1 MPRNPDKIVSM
12 DFTVWAPLRQRVR
25 VVVHGTEYEMT
36 RTAGGWWCAT
46 VPDIGSGSD
55 YAFRLDEE
63 DTTLPDPRSRW
74 QPNGVHAASRVYDHS
89 AFAWTDQHWTGR
101 ALAGSVLYELH
112 FGTFTPDGTFDSG
125 IERLDYL
132 EGLGIDLV
140 EVMPVNAVD
149 GPRNWGYDGVDWY
162 AVTENYGGPDG
173 FKRFV
178 DACHARGLGVV
189 LDVVHNHLGPSGA
202 YLDRFGPYFAGS
214 NIWGPTLNLDGPN
227 SDEVRRYVIDNALAW
242 LRDYHLD
249 GLRLDA
255 VHALRDTRAT
265 HLLEELAAEVDALAA
280 HLRRPLSLIAE
291 SDLNNP
297 RLVTPRAAGGY
308 GLTAQWDD
316 DIHHC
321 LHATLTGERQGYYA
335 DFDTLPDLARTLRGA
350 FFHDGRWS
358 SFRHRSHGRPVD
370 TAHLPGWKFVTY
382 LQNHDQVGNRATGD
396 RISATLSPGLLAC
409 GAALVLCSPY
419 TPMIFMGEEW
429 GAATPFQFFSF
440 MPDAALREAIR
451 RGRTKEF
458 AEHGWDETDVP
469 DPNDEQT
476 FRRSQLDWSEPGTEP
491 HATLLR
497 IYRELIALRKCHPE
511 LSDPWLDALAV
522 DVDEPA
528 RTLVLHRGAL
538 RVAANLSPRP
548 AAVALDGEP
557 TQVLVASGETTTAQD
572 SVQLDGE
579 SFAVV
584 SLKLSGKACA
594 ATPAR

>member
-1 MPRNPDKIVSM
+1 M
-12 DFTVWAPLRQRVR
+12 DFTVWAPTRQRVR
-25 VVVHGTEYEMT
+25 VVVDGVEHELA
-36 RTAGGWWCAT
+36 RAAGGWWSGT
-46 VPDIGSGSD
+46 VAGAGSGSD
-55 YAFRLDEE
+55 YAFRLDDE
-63 DTTLPDPRSRW
+63 DPPLPDPRSRW
-74 QPNGVHAASRVYDHS
+74 QPNGVHAASRVYDHGE
-89 AFAWTDQHWTGR
+89 FRWTDQNWTGR

-112 FGTFTPDGTFDSG
+112 IGTFTPGGTFDSAV
-125 IERLDYL
+125 ERLDHL
-132 EGLGIDLV
+132 VELGVDLV

-149 GPRNWGYDGVDWY
+149 GPRNWGYDGVGWY
-162 AVTENYGGPDG
+162 AVTENYGGPDA

-178 DACHARGLGVV
+178 DACHARGLGVI

-214 NIWGPTLNLDGPN
+214 NIWGPTLNLDGPH
-227 SDEVRRYVIDNALAW
+227 SDEVRRYVIDNVLEW

-265 HLLEELAAEVDALAA
+265 HLLEELAIEVDVLAVG
-280 HLRRPLSLIAE
+280 LRRPLSLIAE
-291 SDLNNP
+291 SDLNDP

-308 GLTAQWDD
+308 GLAAQWDD

-335 DFDTLPDLARTLRGA
+335 DFGALPDLARTLRGA

-358 SFRHRSHGRPVD
+358 SFRQRTHGRPVD
-370 TAHLPGWKFVTY
+370 TARLPGWKFLAY

-429 GAATPFQFFSF
+429 GATTPFQFFSF
-440 MPDAALREAIR
+440 MPDPALREAIR
-451 RGRTKEF
+451 RGRYAEF
-458 AEHGWDETDVP
+458 AEHGWDDVDVP

-476 FRRSQLDWSEPGTEP
+476 FLRSRLDWSEPGAEP

-497 IYRELIALRKCHPE
+497 LYRDLIALRKRCPE
-511 LSDPWLDALAV
+511 LSDPRLDRLAV
-522 DVDEPA
+522 DVEA
-528 RTLVLHRGAL
+528 RTLVLHRGTL
-538 RVAANLSPRP
+538 RVVVNLSAQPVT
-548 AAVALDGEP
+548 VALDGRP
-557 TQVLVASGETTTAQD
+557 AQVLLASGPATTAQH
-572 SVQLDGE
+572 STHLTGE

-584 SLKLSGKACA
+584 AL
-594 ATPAR
+594 TT

>member
-1 MPRNPDKIVSM
+1 M
-12 DFTVWAPLRQRVR
+12 DFTVWAPQRKRVQ
-25 VVVHGTEYEMT
+25 VVVDGAEHDMT
-36 RTAGGWWCAT
+36 STVRGWWCAT
-46 VPDIGSGSD
+46 AAGAGSGSD
-55 YAFRLDEE
+55 YAFRLDGE
-63 DTTLPDPRSRW
+63 DPALPDPRSRW
-74 QPNGVHAASRVYDHS
+74 QPNGVHAPSRVYDHGV
-89 AFAWTDQHWTGR
+89 FEWTDQRWTGR
-101 ALAGSVLYELH
+101 GLAGSVLYELH
-112 FGTFTPDGTFDSG
+112 IGTFTPSGTFDSA
-125 IERLDYL
+125 IERLDHL
-132 EGLGIDLV
+132 AELGIDLV

-149 GPRNWGYDGVDWY
+149 GPRNWGYDGVGWY
-162 AVTENYGGPDG
+162 AVTENYGGPDA
-173 FKRFV
+173 FKRFM

-214 NIWGPTLNLDGPN
+214 NIWGPTLNLDGPH
-227 SDEVRRYVIDNALAW
+227 SDEVRRYVIDNALEW

-265 HLLEELAAEVDALAA
+265 HLLEELAAEVDTLAT

-335 DFDTLPDLARTLRGA
+335 DFGALPDLARTLRGV

-358 SFRHRSHGRPVD
+358 VFRQRTHGRPVD
-370 TAHLPGWKFVTY
+370 TAHLPGWKFLTY
-382 LQNHDQVGNRATGD
+382 LQNHDQVGNRTTGD

-429 GAATPFQFFSF
+429 GARTPFQFFSF
-440 MPDAALREAIR
+440 MPDAELREAIR
-451 RGRTKEF
+451 GGRYVEF

-476 FRRSQLDWSEPGTEP
+476 FQRSRLDWSELGTEP
-491 HATLLR
+491 HASLLR
-497 IYRELIALRKCHPE
+497 IHRELIALRKCRPE
-511 LSDPWLDALAV
+511 VSDPRLDALAV
-522 DVDEPA
+522 DVDEQA

-538 RVAANLSPRP
+538 RVVVNLGAKRGT
-548 AAVALDGEP
+548 VALDGQAI
-557 TQVLVASGETTTAQD
+557 QVVLASGEATTAWD
-572 SVQLDGE
+572 TVRLDGE

-584 SLKLSGKACA
+584 ELELSGTACA
-594 ATPAR
+594 TTQAR

>member
-1 MPRNPDKIVSM
+1 MN
-12 DFTVWAPLRQRVR
+12 FTVWAPQRHRVR
-25 VVVHGTEYEMT
+25 VVIDGVEHEMA
-36 RTAGGWWCAT
+36 RTSGGWWCCTA
-46 VPDIGSGSD
+46 PNARWGSD

-63 DTTLPDPRSRW
+63 DTPLPDPRSRW
-74 QPNGVHAASRVYDHS
+74 QPNGVHAGSRLYDHG
-89 AFAWTDQHWTGR
+89 AFEWADQHWTGR

-112 FGTFTPDGTFDSG
+112 IGTFTPGGTFDSA
-125 IERLDYL
+125 IQRLDHL
-132 EGLGIDLV
+132 VELGVDLV

-149 GPRNWGYDGVDWY
+149 GPRNWGYDGVGWY
-162 AVTENYGGPDG
+162 AVTENYGGPDA

-214 NIWGPTLNLDGPN
+214 NIWGPALNLDGPY
-227 SDEVRRYVIDNALAW
+227 SDEVRRYVIDNALEW

-265 HLLEELAAEVDALAA
+265 HLLEELAAEIDALGA

-291 SDLNNP
+291 SDLNDP
-297 RLVTPRAAGGY
+297 RLVTPRAAGGF
-308 GLTAQWDD
+308 GLTAQWND

-335 DFDTLPDLARTLRGA
+335 DFGALPDLARTLHRA

-358 SFRHRSHGRPVD
+358 AFRQRTHGRLVD

-396 RISATLSPGLLAC
+396 RISATLSPGLLGCA
-409 GAALVLCSPY
+409 AALVLCSPY

-429 GAATPFQFFSF
+429 GTATPFQFFSF
-440 MPDAALREAIR
+440 MPDADLREAIR
-451 RGRTKEF
+451 RGRYAEF
-458 AEHGWDETDVP
+458 AEHGWDEVDVP

-476 FRRSQLDWSEPGTEP
+476 FRRSQLDWSELGSEP

-497 IYRELIALRKCHPE
+497 TYRELIALRKCRPE
-511 LSDPWLDALAV
+511 LSDPRLDTLII
-522 DVDEPA
+522 DVDEHG
-528 RTLVLHRGAL
+528 RTLVVHRGAL
-538 RVAANLSPRP
+538 RVVVNLSAQPTT
-548 AAVALDGEP
+548 VGLDGQP
-557 TQVLVASGETTTAQD
+557 TQVLLASGETTAAQD
-572 SVQLDGE
+572 TMRLSGE

-584 SLKLSGKACA
+584 ALELSGRACA
-594 ATPAR
+594 TTPTR

>member
-1 MPRNPDKIVSM
+1 M
-12 DFTVWAPLRQRVR
+12 DFTVWAPQRQRVR
-25 VVVHGTEYEMT
+25 VVMDGAEHDLA
-36 RTAGGWWCAT
+36 RTTGGWWGVDGDGARPGT
-46 VPDIGSGSD
+46 D

-63 DTTLPDPRSRW
+63 ETPLPDPRSRW
-74 QPNGVHAASRVYDHS
+74 QPNGVHAASRGYDHG
-89 AFAWTDQHWTGR
+89 AFEWTDQGWTGR
-101 ALAGSVLYELH
+101 ALPGSVLYELH
-112 FGTFTPDGTFDSG
+112 IGTFTPGGTFDSA
-125 IERLDYL
+125 IERLDHL
-132 EGLGIDLV
+132 VELGIDLV

-149 GPRNWGYDGVDWY
+149 GPRNWGYDGVGWY
-162 AVTENYGGPDG
+162 AVTENYGGPDA

-178 DACHARGLGVV
+178 DACHGRGLGVV

-214 NIWGPTLNLDGPN
+214 NIWGPSLNLDGPH
-227 SDEVRRYVIDNALAW
+227 SDEVRRYVIDNALEW

-255 VHALRDTRAT
+255 VHALRDPRAP
-265 HLLEELAAEVDALAA
+265 HLLEELALEVDALAA

-291 SDLNNP
+291 SDLNDP

-308 GLTAQWDD
+308 GLAAQWDD

-335 DFDTLPDLARTLRGA
+335 DFGALPDLARTLRSA

-358 SFRHRSHGRPVD
+358 SFRQRTHGRPVD
-370 TAHLPGWKFVTY
+370 TAQLPGWKFLAY

-429 GAATPFQFFSF
+429 GASTPFQFFSF
-440 MPDAALREAIR
+440 MPDAELREAIR
-451 RGRTKEF
+451 RGRYAEF
-458 AEHGWDETDVP
+458 AQHGWDDADVP
-469 DPNDEQT
+469 DPNDKQT
-476 FRRSQLDWSEPGTEP
+476 FLRSQLDWSEPGTEP

-497 IYRELIALRKCHPE
+497 LYRELIALRKCHPE
-511 LSDPWLDALAV
+511 LSDPRLDRLAV
-522 DVDEPA
+522 EVDTQA

-538 RVAANLSPRP
+538 RVAVKLSPQP
-548 AAVALDGEP
+548 VTVTLDGRP
-557 TQVLVASGETTTAQD
+557 TQVLLASGDTTTAPNNN
-572 SVQLDGE
+572 VRLDGE
-579 SFAVV
+579 SFAVMA
-584 SLKLSGKACA
+584 L
-594 ATPAR
+594 

>member
-1 MPRNPDKIVSM
+1 ME
-12 DFTVWAPLRQRVR
+12 FTVWAPLRERVR
-25 VVVHGTEYEMT
+25 VVVDGAEYELA
-36 RTAGGWWCAT
+36 RTTGGWWGA
-46 VPDIGSGSD
+46 DISGAESAAD

-63 DTTLPDPRSRW
+63 DTPLPDPRSRW
-74 QPNGVHAASRVYDHS
+74 QPNGVHAASRVYDHA
-89 AFAWTDQHWTGR
+89 AFKWTDDHWTGR

-112 FGTFTPDGTFDSG
+112 IGTFTPAGTFDSA

-132 EGLGIDLV
+132 VELGIDLV

-149 GPRNWGYDGVDWY
+149 GPRNWGYDGVGWY

-214 NIWGPTLNLDGPN
+214 NIWGPTLNLDGPH
-227 SDEVRRYVIDNALAW
+227 SDEVRRYVIDNAVEW
-242 LRDYHLD
+242 LRHYHLD

-265 HLLEELAAEVDALAA
+265 HVLEELAAEVDALAA

-335 DFDTLPDLARTLRGA
+335 DFGALPELARTLRTV
-350 FFHDGRWS
+350 FFHDRRWS
-358 SFRHRSHGRPVD
+358 SFRQRSHGRPVD
-370 TAHLPGWKFVTY
+370 TAHLPGWKFVSY

-409 GAALVLCSPY
+409 GAALVLCTPY

-440 MPDAALREAIR
+440 MPDPQLRDAVR
-451 RGRTKEF
+451 RGRYAEF
-458 AEHGWDETDVP
+458 AEHGWNETDVP
-469 DPNDEQT
+469 DPNDEAT
-476 FRRSQLDWSEPGTEP
+476 FQRSKLDWSEPEKQP
-491 HATLLR
+491 HADVLR
-497 IYRELIALRKCHPE
+497 IYRELIALRRRHPE
-511 LSDPWLDALAV
+511 LSNPRLDTLTI
-522 DVDEPA
+522 DVDDQA

-538 RVAANLSPRP
+538 RVVVNLGAQPATIGLGRAPIKVLFSSGKAAS
-548 AAVALDGEP
+548 AQHTVELDGE
-557 TQVLVASGETTTAQD
+557 T
-572 SVQLDGE
+572 
-579 SFAVV
+579 FAVV
-584 SLKLSGKACA
+584 AVAS
-594 ATPAR
+594 

>member
-1 MPRNPDKIVSM
+1 M

-25 VVVHGTEYEMT
+25 VVVNGAEHEMT
-36 RTAGGWWCAT
+36 QTAGGWWCGQVDDA
-46 VPDIGSGSD
+46 GSGSD

-63 DTTLPDPRSRW
+63 DSPLPDPRSRW
-74 QPNGVHAASRVYDHS
+74 QPHGVHAASRIYDHS
-89 AFAWTDQHWTGR
+89 AFEWTDGRWTGR
-101 ALAGSVLYELH
+101 ALPGSVLYELH
-112 FGTFTPDGTFDSG
+112 IGTFTSDGTFDSA

-132 EGLGIDLV
+132 AGLGVDLV

-149 GPRNWGYDGVDWY
+149 GSRNWGYDGVDWY
-162 AVTENYGGPDG
+162 AVTENYGGPDA

-178 DACHARGLGVV
+178 DACHSRGLGVL

-214 NIWGPTLNLDGPN
+214 NIWGPTLNLDGPH
-227 SDEVRRYVIDNALAW
+227 SDEVRRYVIDNALEW
-242 LRDYHLD
+242 LTYYHLD

-265 HLLEELAAEVDALAA
+265 HLLEELTTEVDTLAA

-297 RLVTPRAAGGY
+297 RLITPRVAGGY

-335 DFDTLPDLARTLRGA
+335 DFGALPDLARTLRGA

-358 SFRHRSHGRPVD
+358 SFRQRTHGRPVD
-370 TAHLPGWKFVTY
+370 TAQLPGWKFVTY

-396 RISATLSPGLLAC
+396 RISTTLSPGLLAC

-429 GAATPFQFFSF
+429 GAETPFQFFSS
-440 MPDAALREAIR
+440 MPDAELREAIR
-451 RGRTKEF
+451 RGRYAEF
-458 AEHGWDETDVP
+458 TEHGWDEADVP
-469 DPNDEQT
+469 DPNDEET
-476 FRRSQLDWSEPGTEP
+476 FRHSQLDWSEPGSEP
-491 HATLLR
+491 HATVLR
-497 IYRELIALRKCHPE
+497 IYRELIALRKHRPE
-511 LSDPWLDALAV
+511 LSHPRLDTLAV
-522 DVDEPA
+522 DVDADA

-538 RVAANLSPRP
+538 RVVVNLGGQP
-548 AAVALDGEP
+548 ATVAVDGPP
-557 TQVLVASGETTTAQD
+557 TEVLLASGDATTTRD
-572 SVQLDGE
+572 TVQLAGE

-584 SLKLSGKACA
+584 ALELSGTVCA
-594 ATPAR
+594 APPAR

>member
-1 MPRNPDKIVSM
+1 M
-12 DFTVWAPLRQRVR
+12 DFTVWAPQLQRVR
-25 VVVHGTEYEMT
+25 VVVDGSEHELN
-36 RTAGGWWCAT
+36 RTSGGWWGVDVDAG
-46 VPDIGSGSD
+46 PGSD
-55 YAFRLDEE
+55 YAFRLDDDE
-63 DTTLPDPRSRW
+63 TPLPDPRSRW
-74 QPNGVHAASRVYDHS
+74 QPDGVHAPSRVYDHG
-89 AFAWTDQHWTGR
+89 AFEWTDQRWTGR

-112 FGTFTPDGTFDSG
+112 IGTFTPGGTFDSA
-125 IERLDYL
+125 IERLDHL
-132 EGLGIDLV
+132 VELGVDLV
-140 EVMPVNAVD
+140 EVMPVNAFD
-149 GPRNWGYDGVDWY
+149 GPRNWGYDGVGWY
-162 AVTENYGGPDG
+162 AVTENYGGPDA

-214 NIWGPTLNLDGPN
+214 NIWGPTLNLDGPH
-227 SDEVRRYVIDNALAW
+227 SDEVRRYVIDNVLEW
-242 LRDYHLD
+242 LRHYHLD

-265 HLLEELAAEVDALAA
+265 HLLEELATEVDALAVS
-280 HLRRPLSLIAE
+280 LRRPLSLIAE
-291 SDLNNP
+291 SDLNDP

-321 LHATLTGERQGYYA
+321 LHTTLTGERQGYYA
-335 DFDTLPDLARTLRGA
+335 DFGALPELARTLRRV

-358 SFRHRSHGRPVD
+358 SFRQRTHGRPVD
-370 TAHLPGWKFVTY
+370 TAQLPGWKFLTY

-429 GAATPFQFFSF
+429 GAASPFQFFCF
-440 MPDAALREAIR
+440 MPDPGLREAIR
-451 RGRTKEF
+451 RGRYAEF

-476 FRRSQLDWSEPGTEP
+476 FLRSQLDWSEPETEP

-497 IYRELIALRKCHPE
+497 LYRSLIALRKNRPE
-511 LSDPWLDALAV
+511 LSDPRLDAVTV

-538 RVAANLSPRP
+538 RVVINLSAQP
-548 AAVALDGEP
+548 ATVALDGRP
-557 TQVLVASGETTTAQD
+557 TQILLASGGTTTAPHA
-572 SVQLDGE
+572 VELAGE

-584 SLKLSGKACA
+584 AVA
-594 ATPAR
+594 A

>member
-1 MPRNPDKIVSM
+1 M
-12 DFTVWAPLRQRVR
+12 DFTVWAPQRQRLR
-25 VVVHGTEYEMT
+25 IVVNGAEHEMT
-36 RTAGGWWCAT
+36 KTSGGWWCVNVGDA
-46 VPDIGSGSD
+46 GSGSD

-63 DTTLPDPRSRW
+63 DTPLPDPRSRW

-89 AFAWTDQHWTGR
+89 AFEWTDQRWTGR
-101 ALAGSVLYELH
+101 ALAGSLLYELH
-112 FGTFTPDGTFDSG
+112 IGTFTEGGTFDSA

-132 EGLGIDLV
+132 AELGVDLV

-149 GPRNWGYDGVDWY
+149 GPRNWGYDGVGWY
-162 AVTENYGGPDG
+162 AVTENYGGPDA

-178 DACHARGLGVV
+178 DACHGRGLGVL

-214 NIWGPTLNLDGPN
+214 NIWGPTLNLDGPH
-227 SDEVRRYVIDNALAW
+227 SDEVRRYVIDNALEW

-255 VHALRDTRAT
+255 VHALRDTRAI
-265 HLLEELAAEVDALAA
+265 HVLEELAAEVDTLAA

-297 RLVTPRAAGGY
+297 RLVTARVAGGY

-321 LHATLTGERQGYYA
+321 LHAALTGERQGYYS
-335 DFDTLPDLARTLRGA
+335 DFCALADLARTLRGA

-358 SFRHRSHGRPVD
+358 SFRQRTHGRPVD

-396 RISATLSPGLLAC
+396 RISATVSPGLLAC

-440 MPDAALREAIR
+440 MPDAGVREAV
-451 RGRTKEF
+451 RGGRYAEF
-458 AEHGWDETDVP
+458 AQHGWDETDVP

-476 FRRSQLDWSEPGTEP
+476 FLRSRLDWSEPGSEP
-491 HATLLR
+491 HATLLG
-497 IYRELIALRKCHPE
+497 IYRQLIALRKERPE

-522 DVDEPA
+522 DVDEDA

-538 RVAANLSPRP
+538 RVAVNLSPQGASIALHGQP
-548 AAVALDGEP
+548 AD
-557 TQVLVASGETTTAQD
+557 VLLASGDATTTPD
-572 SVQLDGE
+572 TVQLAGE

-584 SLKLSGKACA
+584 RLELSGRSCV

>member
-1 MPRNPDKIVSM
+1 M
-12 DFTVWAPLRQRVR
+12 DFTVWAPQRQRVR
-25 VVVHGTEYEMT
+25 VVVDGAEHEL
-36 RTAGGWWCAT
+36 AQASCGWWR
-46 VPDIGSGSD
+46 GSVEDAGPGSD
-55 YAFRLDEE
+55 YAFLLDEE
-63 DTTLPDPRSRW
+63 DTPLPDPRSRW
-74 QPNGVHAASRVYDHS
+74 QPGGVHAASRVYDHN
-89 AFAWTDQHWTGR
+89 AFTWTDQRWTGR

-112 FGTFTPDGTFDSG
+112 IGTFTPAGTFDSA
-125 IERLDYL
+125 IERLDHL
-132 EGLGIDLV
+132 TELGVDLV

-149 GPRNWGYDGVDWY
+149 GPRNWGYDGVGWY
-162 AVTENYGGPDG
+162 AVTENYGGPDA

-202 YLDRFGPYFAGS
+202 YLDCFGPYFAGS
-214 NIWGPTLNLDGPN
+214 NLWGPALNLDGPS

-265 HLLEELAAEVDALAA
+265 HLLEELAAEVHTLVA

-291 SDLNNP
+291 SDLNDP

-308 GLTAQWDD
+308 GLSAQWDD

-335 DFDTLPDLARTLRGA
+335 DFGTLAELARTLRKA

-358 SFRHRSHGRPVD
+358 SFRQRTHGRPVD
-370 TAHLPGWKFVTY
+370 TARLPGWKFLAY

-440 MPDAALREAIR
+440 MPDAELREAIR
-451 RGRTKEF
+451 RGRYAEF

-469 DPNDEQT
+469 DPNNERT
-476 FRRSQLDWSEPGTEP
+476 FQRSKLDWSEPGAEP
-491 HATLLR
+491 HAMLLR
-497 IYRELIALRKCHPE
+497 IYQELIALRKGRPE
-511 LSDPWLDALAV
+511 LSDPRLDAVTV
-522 DVDEPA
+522 DVDEEA

-538 RVAANLSPRP
+538 RVVVNLSARP
-548 AAVALDGEP
+548 ATVALDGKP
-557 TQVLVASGETTTAQD
+557 TQVLLASGATTTAQ
-572 SVQLDGE
+572 SSLRLDGE

-584 SLKLSGKACA
+584 ALELSGRACA
-594 ATPAR
+594 TAPAR

>member
-1 MPRNPDKIVSM
+1 ME
-12 DFTVWAPLRQRVR
+12 FTVWAPLPQRVR
-25 VVVHGTEYEMT
+25 VVVDGAEHELAQTT
-36 RTAGGWWCAT
+36 GGWWAAE
-46 VPDIGSGSD
+46 VDGAGSGSD
-55 YAFRLDEE
+55 YAFLLDE
-63 DTTLPDPRSRW
+63 DDIPLPDPRSRW
-74 QPNGVHAASRVYDHS
+74 QPNGVHAPSRIYDHA
-89 AFAWTDQHWTGR
+89 AFEWTDDHWTGR

-112 FGTFTPDGTFDSG
+112 IGTFTAAGTFDSA
-125 IERLDYL
+125 IERLDHL
-132 EGLGIDLV
+132 VELGIDLV

-149 GPRNWGYDGVDWY
+149 GPRNWGYDGVGWY

-214 NIWGPTLNLDGPN
+214 NIWGPTVNLDGPH
-227 SDEVRRYVIDNALAW
+227 SDQVRRYVIDNALEW
-242 LRDYHLD
+242 LRHYHLD

-265 HLLEELAAEVDALAA
+265 HVLEELVTEVNALAA

-291 SDLNNP
+291 SDLNDP

-335 DFDTLPDLARTLRGA
+335 DFGALPELARTLRRV

-358 SFRHRSHGRPVD
+358 SFRQRTHGRPVD
-370 TAHLPGWKFVTY
+370 TAHLPGWKFVSY

-409 GAALVLCSPY
+409 GAALVLCTPY

-429 GAATPFQFFSF
+429 GAATPFQFFSC
-440 MPDAALREAIR
+440 MPDPQLRDAVR
-451 RGRTKEF
+451 RGRYAEF

-476 FRRSQLDWSEPGTEP
+476 FQRSKLDWSELETQP
-491 HATLLR
+491 HAGVLH
-497 IYRELIALRKCHPE
+497 IYRELIALRRGHPE
-511 LSDPWLDALAV
+511 LSDPRLDAWTI
-522 DVDEPA
+522 DVDDQA

-538 RVAANLSPRP
+538 RVVVNLSAQP
-548 AAVALDGEP
+548 ANVALDGAP
-557 TQVLVASGETTTAQD
+557 VRVLLSSGPATPAQHT
-572 SVQLDGE
+572 VQLDGE
-579 SFAVV
+579 TFVVVAVAV
-584 SLKLSGKACA
+584 
-594 ATPAR
+594 

>member
-1 MPRNPDKIVSM
+1 
-12 DFTVWAPLRQRVR
+12 
-25 VVVHGTEYEMT
+25 
-36 RTAGGWWCAT
+36 
-46 VPDIGSGSD
+46 
-55 YAFRLDEE
+55 
-63 DTTLPDPRSRW
+63 
-74 QPNGVHAASRVYDHS
+74 
-89 AFAWTDQHWTGR
+89 
-101 ALAGSVLYELH
+101 
-112 FGTFTPDGTFDSG
+112 
-125 IERLDYL
+125 LDYL
-132 EGLGIDLV
+132 AGLGIDLI

-149 GPRNWGYDGVDWY
+149 GLRNWGYDGVDWY

-178 DACHARGLGVV
+178 DACHARALGVV

-214 NIWGPTLNLDGPN
+214 NIWGPTLNLDGPH
-227 SDEVRRYVIDNALAW
+227 SDEVRRYVIDNALEW

-255 VHALRDTRAT
+255 VHALRDTRAI
-265 HLLEELAAEVDALAA
+265 HLLEELAVEVDALAA

-291 SDLNNP
+291 SDLNDP
-297 RLVTPRAAGGY
+297 QLITPRVAGGY

-321 LHATLTGERQGYYA
+321 LHATLTGERQGYYG
-335 DFDTLPDLARTLRGA
+335 DFGALADLARTLRGA

-358 SFRHRSHGRPVD
+358 GFRQRSHGRPVD
-370 TAHLPGWKFVTY
+370 TAHLPGWMFVTY

-396 RISATLSPGLLAC
+396 RISAILSPGLLAC

-429 GAATPFQFFSF
+429 GAVTPFQFFSF
-440 MPDAALREAIR
+440 MPDAELREAIR
-451 RGRTKEF
+451 RGRYAEF
-458 AEHGWDETDVP
+458 GEHGWDETDVP

-476 FRRSQLDWSEPGTEP
+476 FRRSQLDWSEPGAEP

-497 IYRELIALRKCHPE
+497 IYRELIALRKSRPE
-511 LSDPWLDALAV
+511 LSDPRLDALIV
-522 DVDEPA
+522 EVDEQA

-538 RVAANLSPRP
+538 RVAINLSPQP
-548 AAVALDGEP
+548 TAVALDDQP
-557 TQVLVASGETTTAQD
+557 TGVLLASGKATAAQD
-572 SVQLDGE
+572 TVQLEGE

-584 SLKLSGKACA
+584 SL
-594 ATPAR
+594 

>member
-1 MPRNPDKIVSM
+1 M
-12 DFTVWAPLRQRVR
+12 DFTVWAPQRQRLR
-25 VVVHGTEYEMT
+25 LVVNGAEHEMT
-36 RTAGGWWCAT
+36 QMSSGWWSVT
-46 VPDIGSGSD
+46 VPDTGSGSD
-55 YAFRLDEE
+55 YAFRVDE
-63 DTTLPDPRSRW
+63 DGAPLPDPRSRW

-89 AFAWTDQHWTGR
+89 AFGWTDQRWTGR

-112 FGTFTPDGTFDSG
+112 IGTFTAAGTFDSA
-125 IERLDYL
+125 IERLGYL
-132 EGLGIDLV
+132 AELGVDLV
-140 EVMPVNAVD
+140 EVMPVNAFD
-149 GPRNWGYDGVDWY
+149 GPRNWGYDGVGWY

-173 FKRFV
+173 FKGFV
-178 DACHARGLGVV
+178 DACHSRGLGVI

-214 NIWGPTLNLDGPN
+214 NIWGPALNLDGPH
-227 SDEVRRYVIDNALAW
+227 SDEVRRYVIDNALEW

-265 HLLEELAAEVDALAA
+265 HLLEEMAAEVDTLAA

-297 RLVTPRAAGGY
+297 RLVTPRVAGGY

-335 DFDTLPDLARTLRGA
+335 DFGALPDLARTLRGA

-358 SFRHRSHGRPVD
+358 SFRQRTHGRPVD

-440 MPDAALREAIR
+440 MPDEELGAAIR
-451 RGRTKEF
+451 RGRYAEF

-476 FRRSQLDWSEPGTEP
+476 FLRSQLDWSEPGSEP
-491 HATLLR
+491 HTTLLR
-497 IYRELIALRKCHPE
+497 IYRKLIALRRRRPE
-511 LSDPWLDALAV
+511 LSDPRLDTLTV
-522 DVDEPA
+522 DVDEQA
-528 RTLVLHRGAL
+528 RTLVLHRGGL
-538 RVAANLSPRP
+538 RVAVNLGAQP
-548 AAVALDGEP
+548 ATIALDAQPAE
-557 TQVLVASGETTTAQD
+557 VLLASGEATTARD
-572 SVQLDGE
+572 TVLLGGE

-584 SLKLSGKACA
+584 AL
-594 ATPAR
+594 

>member
-1 MPRNPDKIVSM
+1 M
-12 DFTVWAPLRQRVR
+12 DFTVWAPQRQRLRIMVNGAE
-25 VVVHGTEYEMT
+25 HEMT
-36 RTAGGWWCAT
+36 KTAGGWWC
-46 VPDIGSGSD
+46 VNVGDVGSGSD

-63 DTTLPDPRSRW
+63 DTPLPDPRSRW
-74 QPNGVHAASRVYDHS
+74 QPNGVHAASRVYDHR
-89 AFAWTDQHWTGR
+89 AFEWTDQRWTGR
-101 ALAGSVLYELH
+101 ALAGSLLYELH
-112 FGTFTPDGTFDSG
+112 IGTFTAGGTFDSA

-132 EGLGIDLV
+132 AELGVDLV

-149 GPRNWGYDGVDWY
+149 GPRNWGYDGVGWY
-162 AVTENYGGPDG
+162 AVTENYGGPDA

-178 DACHARGLGVV
+178 DACHGRGLGVL

-214 NIWGPTLNLDGPN
+214 NIWGPTLNLDGPH
-227 SDEVRRYVIDNALAW
+227 SDEVRRYVIDNALEW

-255 VHALRDTRAT
+255 VHALRDTRAI
-265 HLLEELAAEVDALAA
+265 HVLEELAGEVDTLAA

-291 SDLNNP
+291 SDLNDP
-297 RLVTPRAAGGY
+297 RLVTARVAGGY

-321 LHATLTGERQGYYA
+321 LHAALTGERQGYYS
-335 DFDTLPDLARTLRGA
+335 DFGALADLARTLRGA
-350 FFHDGRWS
+350 FFHDGGWS
-358 SFRHRSHGRPVD
+358 SFRQRTHGRPVD

-382 LQNHDQVGNRATGD
+382 LQNHDQVGNRAIGD

-440 MPDAALREAIR
+440 MPDAGVREAV
-451 RGRTKEF
+451 RGGRYAEF
-458 AEHGWDETDVP
+458 AQHGWDETDVP

-476 FRRSQLDWSEPGTEP
+476 FLRSRLDWSEPGTEP
-491 HATLLR
+491 HATLLG
-497 IYRELIALRKCHPE
+497 IYRQLIALRKGRPE
-511 LSDPWLDALAV
+511 LSDPWLYALAV
-522 DVDEPA
+522 DVDEDA

-538 RVAANLSPRP
+538 RVAVNLSPQGASIALHGQP
-548 AAVALDGEP
+548 AD
-557 TQVLVASGETTTAQD
+557 VLLASGEATTAQD
-572 SVQLDGE
+572 TVQLAGE

-584 SLKLSGKACA
+584 RLELSERSCA

>member
-1 MPRNPDKIVSM
+1 M

-25 VVVHGTEYEMT
+25 VVVNGTEHEMAKAT
-36 RTAGGWWCAT
+36 GGWWCAT
-46 VPDIGSGSD
+46 VPKVGSGSD
-55 YAFRLDEE
+55 YAFQLDEG
-63 DTTLPDPRSRW
+63 DTRLPDPRSRW
-74 QPNGVHAASRVYDHS
+74 QPHGVQAASRVYDHS
-89 AFAWTDQHWTGR
+89 VFEWTDQRWTGR
-101 ALAGSVLYELH
+101 MLAGSVLYELH
-112 FGTFTPDGTFDSG
+112 IGTFTPEGTFDSA

-132 EGLGIDLV
+132 AGLGIDLI

-178 DACHARGLGVV
+178 DACHARALGVV

-214 NIWGPTLNLDGPN
+214 NIWGPTLNLDGPH
-227 SDEVRRYVIDNALAW
+227 SDEVRRYVIDNTLEW

-265 HLLEELAAEVDALAA
+265 HLLEELAVEVDALAA

-297 RLVTPRAAGGY
+297 RLVTPRVSGGY

-321 LHATLTGERQGYYA
+321 LHATLTGERQGYYG
-335 DFDTLPDLARTLRGA
+335 DFGALSDLARALRGA

-358 SFRHRSHGRPVD
+358 SFRQRTHGRLVD

-382 LQNHDQVGNRATGD
+382 LQNHDQVGNRAAGD

-429 GAATPFQFFSF
+429 GAVTPFQFFSF
-440 MPDAALREAIR
+440 MPDAELRKAIR
-451 RGRTKEF
+451 RGRYAEF
-458 AEHGWDETDVP
+458 GEHGWDETDVP

-476 FRRSQLDWSEPGTEP
+476 FRRSQLDWSEPNTEP
-491 HATLLR
+491 HSTMLR
-497 IYRELIALRKCHPE
+497 IYRELIALRKRRPE
-511 LSDPWLDALAV
+511 LADPRLDVLVV
-522 DVDEPA
+522 DVDEDA

-538 RVAANLSPRP
+538 RVAVNLGTQP
-548 AAVALDGEP
+548 AAVALDGPP
-557 TQVLVASGETTTAQD
+557 THVLLASGDATTTAQD
-572 SVQLDGE
+572 TVQLGGE

-584 SLKLSGKACA
+584 ALELSGRACA
-594 ATPAR
+594 TTPAR